1 MLNNILKDLYIIKIK
16 PRLEFDLKLSY
27 SRFTDRF
34 EKIWYSYLKNIISNF
49 VRGKK
54 IFWQLLKW

>member
-54 IFWQLLKW
+54 IF